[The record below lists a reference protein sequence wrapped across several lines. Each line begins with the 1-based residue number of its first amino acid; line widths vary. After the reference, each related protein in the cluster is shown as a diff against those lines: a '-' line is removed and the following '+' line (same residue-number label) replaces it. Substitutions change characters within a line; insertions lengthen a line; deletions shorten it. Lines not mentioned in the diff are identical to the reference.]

1 MRTLCHFTKGSIISN
16 AFILTNE
23 HMNWLGAINSKNIID
38 KINNSSFDAIVDLN
52 QSHNQNFSFILMDL
66 TIPIK
71 VGFQDEFSNYLY
83 TITIQSKSIGFL
95 EENFIMIEKNS
106 RV

>member
-1 MRTLCHFTKGSIISN
+1 
-16 AFILTNE
+16 
-23 HMNWLGAINSKNIID
+23 
-38 KINNSSFDAIVDLN
+38 
-52 QSHNQNFSFILMDL
+52 MDL

-95 EENFIMIEKNS
+95 EENFIMIEKILGL
-106 RV
+106 R